1 MRAFGDG
8 VVRDSVQGSVLGVR
22 ASEALVADRS
32 AEAAIAGVIGE
43 LAAAGAS
50 NIRCVAHGIGDGRL
64 LDLSVEAS
72 GFGAEPPAPPVPDRA
87 SCAPALPEAEI
98 EAILSRRREARTRA
112 IDAIEAEWKAKGR
125 HEDRTYLSLVHDFE
139 RASMTTNRVQLEE
152 IGVRVPAPGA
162 IDLPDD
168 EVRHVLWSIIY
179 GLERLHV
186 YLLSTDHLDD
196 RRLLERLVNGVLQDE
211 IRDLPPSDGVSEFV
225 DFGLDGEHPDGLV
238 GPFEPQ
244 DEDDA
249 EFDPQRLE
257 TAPGHMVRRPLG
269 RRDHLLPHPSVE
281 PNP

>member
-1 MRAFGDG
+1 M
-8 VVRDSVQGSVLGVR
+8 LG
-22 ASEALVADRS
+22 ADRS
-32 AEAAIAGVIGE
+32 AEAAIAGVIGG

-72 GFGAEPPAPPVPDRA
+72 GFGDGAPVPSAPDRA
-87 SCAPALPEAEI
+87 SCAPALPEDEI

-139 RASMTTNRVQLEE
+139 RATMTTNRAQLEE

-162 IDLPDD
+162 IGLPDD
-168 EVRHVLWSIIY
+168 EIRRVLWSIIY

-211 IRDLPPSDGVSEFV
+211 IRDLPPSDGVSEFI

-244 DEDDA
+244 DEDEA
-249 EFDPQRLE
+249 EFDPQRGPRV
-257 TAPGHMVRRPLG
+257 PGSSQARPNG
-269 RRDHLLPHPSVE
+269 RRDHLLPHPSIE
-281 PNP
+281 PIP